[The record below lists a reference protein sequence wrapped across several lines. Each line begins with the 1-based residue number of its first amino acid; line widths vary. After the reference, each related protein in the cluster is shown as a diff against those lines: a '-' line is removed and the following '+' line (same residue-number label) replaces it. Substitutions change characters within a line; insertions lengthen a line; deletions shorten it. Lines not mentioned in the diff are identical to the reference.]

1 MFKNLLLWARSLSL
15 ALLFSSFCFST
26 LANEKPKTMIKAA
39 DLQADVAVL
48 RKAYEEMH
56 PGLYRY
62 NTKAQ
67 MDANFDALKTELSRD
82 QTLRE
87 AYTAISLFLA
97 KIKCGHS
104 YANFYNQPKSVAE
117 ELFNGQTRVP
127 FYFRWIGQRMIV
139 SKNFSPD
146 PRLKPGTEILTIS
159 DISVKLI
166 FDKLMQVARA
176 DGSND
181 AKRVTYLEVTGTD
194 NLEAFDIF
202 HPLFF
207 PFKNSTIDLTI
218 RQEKSRKIVKLSVP
232 ALTYEERLAPIKAG
246 LAAVRGSEAVFE
258 FKYLDEKTAYLRM
271 PTWGLYNSKWDW
283 KKYVTEVFDELVSK
297 KTANLII
304 DIRENEGGLDIGD
317 EVIRRLIDKEISV
330 GSSQRFVRYRKAPVD
345 LEPYLDTWDPSF
357 KDWGKS
363 AKESE
368 GGFYKLSRF
377 DDEKGAKVFTPAGP
391 RFEGKTFV
399 LVSATNSSATFQFA
413 QIVKQNKLATLVG
426 QTTGGNQRGINGG
439 AFFFLR
445 LPNSKIEVD
454 LPLIAAFP
462 KDMPDAGIEPDI
474 YVPQKVTDIAS
485 ARDAEMAAALGRIKN
500 KRGSGSTSR

>member
-1 MFKNLLLWARSLSL
+1 MFSNLPNWTRQLSL
-15 ALLFSSFCFST
+15 VPIILFFCFST
-26 LANEKPKTMIKAA
+26 LANETPAATVIKAA
-39 DLQADVAVL
+39 DLQTDLAVL

-62 NTKAQ
+62 NTKAE
-67 MDANFDALKTELSRD
+67 MDAHFGALKSELNRD

-87 AYTAISLFLA
+87 AYLAISLFLA

-104 YANFYNQPKSVAE
+104 YANFYNQPKSVVE
-117 ELFNGQTRVP
+117 ELFKGQTRVP
-127 FYFRWIGQRMIV
+127 FYFRWIEKRIIV
-139 SKNFSPD
+139 SKNFSTD
-146 PRLKPGTEILTIS
+146 PRLKPGTEVLTIN
-159 DISVKLI
+159 DTPVKVIL
-166 FDKLMQVARA
+166 DKLMQVARA

-181 AKRVTYLEVTGTD
+181 GKRVNYLDVTGTD
-194 NLEAFDIF
+194 NYEAFDVF

-207 PFKNSTIDLTI
+207 PFKSTTIDLTI
-218 RQEKSRKIVKLSVP
+218 RQEKSLKPAKVAVT
-232 ALTYEERLAPIKAG
+232 ALTYEERLTPIKAG
-246 LAAVRGSEAVFE
+246 VEAVRDSEAVFE

-283 KKYVTEVFDELVSK
+283 KKYLKGVFDELALE
-297 KTANLII
+297 KTANLIV
-304 DIRENEGGLDIGD
+304 DIRENEGGNDIGD
-317 EVIRRLIDKEISV
+317 EVISRLIDKELMV
-330 GSSQRFVRYRKAPVD
+330 EAAQRFVRYRKASAD

-357 KDWGKS
+357 KDWGS
-363 AKESE
+363 DATES
-368 GGFYKLSRF
+368 GNGFYKLSRF
-377 DDEKGAKVFTPAGP
+377 DDEKGAKVFQPAGP

-462 KDMPDAGIEPDI
+462 KDVPDAGVEPDI
-474 YVPQKVTDIAS
+474 YVRQSIADIA
-485 ARDAEMAAALGRIKN
+485 AGRDSELEATLAAIRSK
-500 KRGSGSTSR
+500 SR